1 MIILYGALLH
11 LRIPVCL
18 KTQFQHGSS
27 MSDQLY

>member
-18 KTQFQHGSS
+18 KTQFQHP